1 MSDRRKSSAPLSSQ
15 TQQWALEDEEEQE
28 QERRQ
33 RLWNLRFTMDE
44 DLPAPESTSMRLPA
58 SSVKL
63 GLKLEQYL
71 SAIQRS
77 ESVRDANPFHTEFPV
92 APVDV
97 TSKRHL
103 FEKELVG
110 QSREGPATSRKEN
123 LELSGVVKSRLN
135 LWISRT
141 QESAQQGP
149 QKISVLEER
158 ADSGKRAVP
167 GKASNSEKRQVS
179 EKVTVR
185 EDSIPRDAA
194 GPRQGHGLS
203 VAPGLGALTLGGSG
217 ALGLRWNTSL
227 RRGLCPGLVASCPSR
242 CSTIVRLLARS
253 VKIDLKVEQYLS
265 ALERSE
271 FIRDAN
277 RFHAEFPV
285 APVDVTSK
293 RHLFEK
299 KLVGQSREGPA
310 ISCKNQET
318 QRDLAA
324 HSKPQWR
331 KKPEALLSAEKISVL
346 EERADSGK
354 RAVPGKAS
362 NSEKRP
368 VSEKV
373 TVFEKTPV
381 PEIQPAPGRTMAPVP
396 APGLGALSL
405 SSIN

>member
-149 QKISVLEER
+149 QNQET
-158 ADSGKRAVP
+158 
-167 GKASNSEKRQVS
+167 Q
-179 EKVTVR
+179 
-185 EDSIPRDAA
+185 RDLAA
-194 GPRQGHGLS
+194 RSKPQWRKKPEAL
-203 VAPGLGALTLGGSG
+203 LGA
-217 ALGLRWNTSL
+217 
-227 RRGLCPGLVASCPSR
+227 
-242 CSTIVRLLARS
+242 
-253 VKIDLKVEQYLS
+253 
-265 ALERSE
+265 ERSE

-310 ISCKNQET
+310 ISCKENLELSGLKSQLSLWISRTQESAQQGPQNQET

-324 HSKPQWR
+324 RSKPQWR
-331 KKPEALLSAEKISVL
+331 KKPEALLSAAKISVL